1 MKTRVATG
9 LGALLSILAAPALA
23 LCGGEDRLSA
33 LRGDAPADYRS
44 IFSAADAV
52 PHGEGRFWTAEK
64 AGRVSWIFGTYHDAD
79 PEITT
84 LPAPVEAALGEAQR
98 VVVEITLDEM
108 SQMEQD
114 FAANPAQIFDLSGTP
129 LSQKLSP
136 QALEMLAGILPQYGM
151 TLDMAQRMHPWFL
164 SMLLAQPAC
173 ALEAA
178 QAAPVLD
185 RRIMNEARDSGR
197 QIIGLETGA
206 EAMDAFRSGDARTEA
221 DLLELVIV
229 TSRDAENYRA
239 SSKKL
244 YLDGDLQAI
253 WEYGKYETYKVLP
266 QEKAD
271 ALIALFETRLIE
283 GRNRKWLPKLEM
295 ELERGGAFVA
305 VGALH
310 LPGAAGVLQL
320 LDDEGWTITRVNL

>member
-1 MKTRVATG
+1 MKTRVATA
-9 LGALLSILAAPALA
+9 LGAILSLLAAPALA

-33 LRGDAPADYRS
+33 MRGSAPSDYRG
-44 IFSAADAV
+44 IFSAAEAV
-52 PHGEGRFWTAEK
+52 PYSEGRFWRAEK
-64 AGRVSWIFGTYHDAD
+64 AGRTSWVFGTYHDAD
-79 PEITT
+79 PEVTS
-84 LPAPVEAALGEAQR
+84 LPGPVEEALGEAQR

-108 SQMEQD
+108 SQMEQS

-136 QALEMLAGILPQYGM
+136 QALEILGGILPEYGM
-151 TLDMAQRMHPWFL
+151 TLEMAQRMHPWFL

-178 QAAPVLD
+178 QASPVLD
-185 RRIMNEARDSGR
+185 RRIMNVARDSGR
-197 QIIGLETGA
+197 QIIGLETGE
-206 EAMDAFRSGDARTEA
+206 EAMEAFRSGDPQTEA
-221 DLLELVIV
+221 DLLELVIA
-229 TSRDAENYRA
+229 TSKDAEDYRA
-239 SSKKL
+239 SSKQL

-266 QEKAD
+266 EEKAD
-271 ALIALFETRLIE
+271 HLIKLFEARLIE
-283 GRNRKWLPKLEM
+283 GRNRKWLPKLVM

-310 LPGAAGVLQL
+310 LPGEAGVLNL
-320 LDDEGWTITRVNL
+320 LADEGWTITRVPL